1 VVPKQR
7 AAVPPL
13 VDPTENVVRRQN
25 DLRAADE
32 HLAQV
37 RQENIRRELTL
48 RETFE
53 RRLAEAEAGRLNAL
67 LELIRLE
74 MKTGRESASAMAE
87 TLRVTVENTRLAL
100 AAQVENQRKEIDGRL
115 SAIERNQSAGTG
127 KGAGMNAFWGY
138 LVAGVMLALAL
149 WSKLAR

>member
-1 VVPKQR
+1 MVPKQR